1 MGNKAYEQQGLF
13 GSSVDVVVFFIVSKG
28 FIKGYWVMYV
38 PQQPVRPS
46 KRFEK
51 TGNC

>member
-13 GSSVDVVVFFIVSKG
+13 GSIVDDVVIFIISKG
-28 FIKGYWVMYV
+28 FIKGCWVEYG

-51 TGNC
+51 TEIC